1 MSRKFQQLLRATA
14 KACQGEAI
22 TEAEVEKIFQ
32 ERGFFL
38 DLGYEGFGKDILAQ
52 RGKLRKRFDVALTG
66 FGGRVHAVIE
76 FKKPSEKNLDSFR
89 GELLEKYVNP
99 HLAIYGV
106 LTNGEEMV
114 IYARTNGQFPE
125 QLRFNLAETT
135 EAQARDVLNWLRKQT
150 VHLEVLESV
159 LERLRYHRQNVLLI
173 RDPDS
178 EAARIFFQVFQLRP
192 ESAFGRLVLSLKSL
206 LPKTAEVSR
215 FARGSYDF
223 WLRTYAREL
232 TYKNVP
238 ATWRE
243 FLASKSKTE
252 IAQFSFALETAYSI
266 ISRLILAKAANDKDF
281 PGVRFIPRI
290 QESLNEL
297 AVRGRLTPDK
307 HRQIVERS
315 FNRASEVLFATIFLQ
330 DIFDWWMECPVEEGR
345 PVFLALGEAILT
357 VTQFDFLELSGDL
370 LGALYQRYF
379 DRDTRKAL
387 GEFYT
392 PPEVIEFILDESG
405 YEGQRGERLLDPA
418 CGSGSFL
425 AAALRRY
432 LKNAGGDAKR
442 ALQDLMDGLR
452 IVGFDINPFA
462 VDR

>member
-1 MSRKFQQLLRATA
+1 MSRKLQQSLRSIA
-14 KACQGEAI
+14 KSCQGQAI

-32 ERGFFL
+32 EHGFFVE
-38 DLGYEGFGKDILAQ
+38 LGYEGFGKDILAQ

-76 FKKPSEKNLDSFR
+76 FKKLSAGPLDSFR
-89 GELLEKYVNP
+89 SELLEKYVNP
-99 HLAIYGV
+99 HLAIYGI
-106 LTNGEEMV
+106 LTNGVEMI

-125 QLRFNLAETT
+125 QLKFNLAETT
-135 EAQARDVLNWLRKQT
+135 EAQARDVVNWLQKQT
-150 VHLEVLESV
+150 VHLELLDSV

-192 ESAFGRLVLSLKSL
+192 ESAFGRLVVSLKTL
-206 LPKTAEVSR
+206 LPKTVEASR

-232 TYKNVP
+232 AYKNVP

-243 FLASKSKTE
+243 FLASKSKGE

-281 PGVRFIPRI
+281 PGVRFVPRI
-290 QESLNEL
+290 QESLSEL
-297 AVRGRLTPDK
+297 AVRGRLTADK
-307 HRQIVERS
+307 HRQIVNRCFS
-315 FNRASEVLFATIFLQ
+315 RASEVLFATIFLQ
-330 DIFDWWMECPVEEGR
+330 DIFDWWMECPIEEGR
-345 PVFLALGEAILT
+345 PVFLALGEAMLT

-370 LGALYQRYF
+370 LGVLYQRYF

-392 PPEVIEFILDESG
+392 PPEVIEFILDECG
-405 YEGQRGERLLDPA
+405 YKGQRGERCWTLPVDP
-418 CGSGSFL
+418 GLSL
-425 AAALRRY
+425 LRRF
-432 LKNAGGDAKR
+432 AGTSRTPEGMPKE
-442 ALQDLMDGLR
+442 LYR
-452 IVGFDINPFA
+452 I
-462 VDR
+462 

>member
-1 MSRKFQQLLRATA
+1 MSRKFQQLLRTVA
-14 KACQGEAI
+14 KACQGQSI

-32 ERGFFL
+32 EHGFFIE
-38 DLGYEGFGKDILAQ
+38 LGYQGFGKDILAQ
-52 RGKLRKRFDVALTG
+52 RSKLRKRFDVALTG

-76 FKKPSEKNLDSFR
+76 FKKPTEHSLDSFR
-89 GELLEKYVNP
+89 GELLEKYVTP

-106 LTNGEEMV
+106 LTNGDEMV
-114 IYARTNGQFPE
+114 IYARTNGHFPE
-125 QLRFNLAETT
+125 QLRINLAETT
-135 EAQARDVLNWLRKQT
+135 EAQARDVLNWLSKQT
-150 VHLEVLESV
+150 VHMEVLESV

-178 EAARIFFQVFQLRP
+178 EAARIFFQLFQLRP
-192 ESAFGRLVLSLKSL
+192 ESAFCRLVLSLKNL

-223 WLRTYAREL
+223 WLRTYARDL

-238 ATWRE
+238 ASWRE
-243 FLASKSKTE
+243 FLATKSKSE

-266 ISRLILAKAANDKDF
+266 ISRLILAKAANDKAF

-330 DIFDWWMECPVEEGR
+330 DIFDWWMECPIEEGR
-345 PVFLALGEAILT
+345 PV
-357 VTQFDFLELSGDL
+357 
-370 LGALYQRYF
+370 
-379 DRDTRKAL
+379 
-387 GEFYT
+387 
-392 PPEVIEFILDESG
+392 
-405 YEGQRGERLLDPA
+405 
-418 CGSGSFL
+418 
-425 AAALRRY
+425 
-432 LKNAGGDAKR
+432 
-442 ALQDLMDGLR
+442 
-452 IVGFDINPFA
+452 
-462 VDR
+462 